1 MTATVPRQRCRVPAT
16 LALAGLILTGPLAE
30 ARIVKIEITRRESPA
45 FDGRSFGAV
54 GTYEKL
60 RGKAYGEVDPVDP
73 RNALITDIQ
82 LAPRGAGGKVM
93 YSMDI
98 VILKPIDLGKGNRRL
113 LVDINNRGSMRWARL
128 NDGSNGSDA
137 TSAADAG
144 TGFLMHQGYVIVGN
158 GWDVDASPE
167 GGKLTITTP
176 VATHANGTS
185 ITGPSY
191 EYINFDHARGVRY
204 TLTYPA
210 ATLET
215 SKATL
220 TVRAR
225 LDDPPTRIPAD
236 GWAYL
241 DETTIGLLPEGTAF
255 KTSHIY
261 ELTYTAK
268 DPVVAGLGL
277 AATRDFVSFLRHAP
291 SDDAGTSNPLAR
303 YVEYAYSF
311 GISQSARYINDFQ
324 TLGFNEDERGR
335 RVLDGVLN
343 WIGGGSGGNI
353 NYRFAQ
359 TNRTERNRQ
368 NHLYP
373 EAVFPFAYPVLK
385 DHTSGRAAGRAA
397 RCTATNTCLKA
408 MEVNSAN
415 EYWVKGASLL
425 HTDTQGNDVDDPPN
439 VRFYLLSG
447 LQHGTGNNADR
458 GVCQQFTNGTN
469 GEPVLRALLTAL
481 DAWVSRGIEPPP
493 SAVPRRSDKTAALAV
508 PRPGFETAV
517 VPQDAVGW
525 PTIPGVAYT
534 GVTSARYHL
543 DFGPM
548 FESKGIVSHF
558 PPSLNGRPTYT
569 HFVSKVDQ
577 DGNEIAGIRLPAV
590 AAPVGTTTGW
600 ALRRSG
606 FGEPDGCE
614 AAGQYI
620 PFTRTRS
627 ERLAT
632 GDPRLS
638 LEERYKNHEGYVS
651 AVAAAVNALEKRR
664 LLLPDDAKRYV
675 AEAQVSPILEPK
687 TARLSSGHEHEKKN
701 ER

>member
-1 MTATVPRQRCRVPAT
+1 MTATVSRRRCRVPTT
-16 LALAGLILTGPLAE
+16 LALVGLVLTGPLAE
-30 ARIVKIEITRRESPA
+30 ARIVKIEIARRESPA
-45 FDGRSFGAV
+45 LDGRSFGAV

-60 RGKAYGEVDPVDP
+60 RGKAYGEVDPADP
-73 RNALITDIQ
+73 QNALITDIQ
-82 LAPRGAGGKVM
+82 LAPRGPSGTVR

-98 VILKPIDLGKGNRRL
+98 VILKPVDLGKGNRRL

-128 NDGSNGSDA
+128 NDGSNTSDA
-137 TSAADAG
+137 VTAADAG
-144 TGFLMHQGYVIVGN
+144 TGFLMNQGYIIVGN
-158 GWDVDASPE
+158 GWDVDASPD
-167 GGKLTITTP
+167 GGKLTITAP
-176 VATHANGTS
+176 VAKNADGTS

-191 EYINFDHARGVRY
+191 EYINFDHARAVRY

-210 ATLET
+210 ATRET
-215 SKATL
+215 SKAAL

-225 LDDPPTRIPAD
+225 LDDPPTKVPAD
-236 GWAYL
+236 GWEYV
-241 DETTIGLLPEGTAF
+241 DETTIRLLPAGTAF

-261 ELTYTAK
+261 ELMYTAK

-277 AATRDFVSFLRHAP
+277 AATRDVVSFLRHATR
-291 SDDAGTSNPLAR
+291 DDIGTPNPLAGH
-303 YVEYAYSF
+303 VEHAYSF
-311 GISQSARYINDFQ
+311 AISQSARYLNDFQ
-324 TLGFNEDERGR
+324 TLGFNEDEQGR

-385 DHTSGRAAGRAA
+385 DHTSGRTTGRTA
-397 RCTATNTCLKA
+397 RCMVTNTCPKA

-425 HTDTQGNDVDDPPN
+425 HTDTRGNDLDDPPN

-447 LQHGTGNNADR
+447 LQHGTGNNTDR

-481 DAWVSRGIEPPP
+481 DEWVSRGIEPSP
-493 SAVPRRSDKTAALAV
+493 SAVPRRSDKTAVLAV
-508 PRPGFETAV
+508 PRPGFQTAV
-517 VPQDAVGW
+517 VPQEALGW
-525 PTIPGVAYT
+525 PTIPGVVYT
-534 GVTSARYHL
+534 GVTSARYQL

-548 FESKGIVSHF
+548 FESKGIVSNF
-558 PPSLNGRPTYT
+558 PPSLAGRPTYT

-606 FGEPDGCE
+606 FGDNDGCE
-614 AAGQYI
+614 AAGQYV
-620 PFTRTRS
+620 PFTRTRA

-632 GDPRLS
+632 GDPRRS
-638 LEERYKNHEGYVS
+638 IEERYKSHEGYVS
-651 AVAAAVNALEKRR
+651 AVAAAVNQLEKRR
-664 LLLPDDAKRYV
+664 LLLPGDAKRYI
-675 AEAQVSPILEPK
+675 AEAHVSPILEPK
-687 TARLSSGHEHEKKN
+687 TARLSSGR
-701 ER
+701 ERDR